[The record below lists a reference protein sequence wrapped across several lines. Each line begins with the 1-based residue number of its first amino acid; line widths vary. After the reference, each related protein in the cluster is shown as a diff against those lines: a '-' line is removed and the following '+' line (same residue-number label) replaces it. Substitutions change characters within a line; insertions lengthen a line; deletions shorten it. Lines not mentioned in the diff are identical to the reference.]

1 MCNIIQIKVCVMS
14 PRELRGGKRAKKEIR
29 MIETLKDETN
39 AKSFCR
45 SQHEQVALIY
55 FVI

>member
-1 MCNIIQIKVCVMS
+1 MS